1 VPGPDRST
9 SPRRR
14 SAAVPGAQA
23 IAVAT
28 AVRSGSRRSRGWAAY
43 AACAWAAAYAIG
55 VRGYQG
61 LGGTVGLPG
70 VLEEPAAV
78 RRASLAAGAAILLAG
93 LACLALVRPWG
104 LRLPRRLIVVTALVG
119 AVVAVTHALIAYVSK
134 PLHLLGVID
143 LEFKGWIE
151 IDETQAILWDL
162 LFYEPWFLGLGVVV
176 TIAAGHHHRR
186 AGGGEREW
194 RGLVVGAAG
203 VTAVWAAVSCVQLG
217 VG

>member
-9 SPRRR
+9 SPGRR
-14 SAAVPGAQA
+14 SAAVPGAHA

-28 AVRSGSRRSRGWAAY
+28 AVPSASRRSRGWAAY

-104 LRLPRRLIVVTALVG
+104 LRLPRRLIVVTALAG
-119 AVVAVTHALIAYVSK
+119 AVIAVTHALIAYVSK
-134 PLHLLGVID
+134 PLHLLGAID
-143 LEFKGWIE
+143 LEFKGWIA

-162 LFYEPWFLGLGVVV
+162 LFYEPWFLGLGVLV

-186 AGGGEREW
+186 AGGDEREW
-194 RGLVVGAAG
+194 RRLVVGAAG

-217 VG
+217 GG

>member
-1 VPGPDRST
+1 M
-9 SPRRR
+9 
-14 SAAVPGAQA
+14 
-23 IAVAT
+23 AVAT
-28 AVRSGSRRSRGWAAY
+28 AVASGRRRARGWAAY

-70 VLEEPAAV
+70 VLADPAA
-78 RRASLAAGAAILLAG
+78 RQASLAAGAAILLAG

-104 LRLPRRLIVVTALVG
+104 LRLPRRPVVVAALAG

-134 PLHLLGVID
+134 PLDLLGVID
-143 LEFKGWIE
+143 LEFKGWVE
-151 IDETQAILWDL
+151 IDETEAILWDL
-162 LFYEPWFLGLGVVV
+162 LFYEPWFLGLGVLV

-186 AGGGEREW
+186 AGGDEREW
-194 RGLVVGAAG
+194 QALVAGAAA
-203 VTAVWAAVSCVQLG
+203 VTAVWTAASCAQLG

>member
-1 VPGPDRST
+1 MRKWGCARVAQRVRHSSDG
-9 SPRRR
+9 RR
-14 SAAVPGAQA
+14 AP
-23 IAVAT
+23 IAT
-28 AVRSGSRRSRGWAAY
+28 AVPSGSRRGRGWAAY

-55 VRGYQG
+55 VRGYHG

-70 VLEEPAAV
+70 VLEDPAAV

-93 LACLALVRPWG
+93 LACLALARPWG
-104 LRLPRRLIVVTALVG
+104 LRLPRRLVVVTALAG
-119 AVVAVTHALIAYVSK
+119 AVIAVTHALIAYMSK
-134 PLHLLGVID
+134 PLHLLGAID
-143 LEFKGWIE
+143 LEFKGWIA

-162 LFYEPWFLGLGVVV
+162 LFYEPWFFGLGVLV

-194 RGLVVGAAG
+194 RGLLVGAAG
-203 VTAVWAAVSCVQLG
+203 VTAVWTAVSCVQLG